1 MYLIVGKGMKKFLY
15 LCCKLSNYSQKNT
28 DNMNSKH
35 YLAACGLLLA
45 LLPACKEVPEPAA
58 CGPCPTEDQITW
70 QEMERTAFIH
80 FSMNTF
86 NDVEWGYGDVPP
98 ETFNPTNLDCNQ
110 WVSVCKQAGI
120 KGIIL
125 TAKHHD
131 GFCLWPTATTE
142 YSVKHSPWRDGK
154 GDLVR
159 ELSDACHKQG
169 LKFGIYLSPWDR
181 NAACYGT
188 PEYID
193 MFRAQ
198 LTELLTNYGDI
209 FEVWFD
215 GANGGTG
222 YYGGAREDRSVD
234 RKNYYDWPNTIAL
247 VRKLQPH
254 AMIFGDGGPDVRWC
268 GNEEGWV
275 GETNWSTLRRD
286 EVYPGWPLYE
296 QLRYGHEDGTHWV
309 PAEVNVS
316 TRPGW
321 FYHASE
327 DHKVKT
333 LPQLLDIYYHS
344 IGRNGLSLINF
355 PIDKRGLIHP
365 NDSAAMV
372 RLQQAIEADFAVNV
386 AENAKVEASNV
397 RGNSR
402 KFKAANV
409 TDNDKNSYWATD
421 DGVTQAVLTITLDK
435 PTEINRF
442 VVEEYIRLG
451 QRVMG
456 FVVEAMVDGQW
467 KILDTQ
473 STIGYRRIL
482 RLPTVTTDKVRFT
495 ITDAKECPLI
505 SRIAL
510 YHAPKVLTAPLVQR
524 NIEGLVTVTAADPEA
539 ELHYTVD
546 GSTPTAQS
554 PTYKQPVMVDQPTH
568 FQVIAYDPESQQRS
582 PVTTEQFDVVHTNW
596 KVVGVPDEKAQA
608 VFDGDPKTV
617 WYQKGKQMPQDL
629 VIDLASEQSISG
641 FRYLPD
647 QNRWAA
653 GIIFNYEFAVSKDG
667 KSWQK
672 VSEGEFSNIKNNPL
686 WQSRTF
692 EPVSGRYIKLR
703 ALSNTEGDTQAGYA
717 EVDIITTK
725 Q

>member
-1 MYLIVGKGMKKFLY
+1 MTY
-15 LCCKLSNYSQKNT
+15 
-28 DNMNSKH
+28 KH
-35 YLAACGLLLA
+35 YMSALGLMLA
-45 LLPACKEVPEPAA
+45 LLPACKEAEAPTA
-58 CGPCPTEDQITW
+58 CGPCPSEDQIAW

-98 ETFNPTNLDCNQ
+98 ETFNPSDLDCNQ
-110 WVSVCKQAGI
+110 WVSICKKAGI

-125 TAKHHD
+125 TCKHHD

-209 FEVWFD
+209 FEIWFD

-222 YYGGAREDRSVD
+222 YYGGARENRNVD
-234 RKNYYDWPNTIAL
+234 RKNYYDWPTTIAM

-268 GNEEGWV
+268 GDEEGWV

-321 FYHASE
+321 FYHESE

-333 LPQLLDIYYHS
+333 LPDLLDIYYQS
-344 IGRNGLSLINF
+344 VGRNGLSLINF

-365 NDSAAMV
+365 NDSAQMV
-372 RLQQAIEADFAVNV
+372 KLQAAIEADFAEDLTKKATVT
-386 AENAKVEASNV
+386 ASNV
-397 RGNSR
+397 REDAR
-402 KFKAANV
+402 KFRADNV
-409 TDNDKNSYWATD
+409 IDNNKDSYWATD
-421 DGVTQAVLTITLDK
+421 DSVTQASLTIKLDK
-435 PTEINRF
+435 PTAINRF
-442 VVEEYIRLG
+442 LVEEYIRLG
-451 QRVMG
+451 QRVKG
-456 FVVEAMVDGQW
+456 FTVEALMDGQW
-467 KILDTQ
+467 KLLDTQ
-473 STIGYRRIL
+473 TTIGYRRIL
-482 RLPTVTTDKVRFT
+482 RLPTVTTDQIRFT
-495 ITDAKECPLI
+495 VTDAKACPLI
-505 SRIAL
+505 SRVAL
-510 YHAPKVLTAPLVQR
+510 FHAPKVLTAPIVRRDKQGMVS
-524 NIEGLVTVTAADPEA
+524 ITAADPEA
-539 ELHYTVD
+539 IIHYTTD
-546 GSTPTAQS
+546 GSEPSAES
-554 PTYKQPVMVDQPTH
+554 PTYAQPFKIDQPTT
-568 FQVIAYDPESQQRS
+568 FKAIAFDPDSKQCS
-582 PVTTEQFDVVHTNW
+582 PVTTEPFDISRAPW
-596 KVVGVPDEKAQA
+596 KIMGTKDAKSENI
-608 VFDGDPKTV
+608 FDGNPATM
-617 WYQKGKQMPQDL
+617 WQQQGSRMPMDL
-629 VIDLASEQSISG
+629 VIDLADTQSLSG

-647 QNRWAA
+647 QSRYAK
-653 GIIFNYEFAVSKDG
+653 GIIFNYEFAVSADG
-667 KSWQK
+667 KNWK
-672 VSEGEFSNIKNNPL
+672 VVSEGEFSNIKNNPL

-692 EPVSGRYIKLR
+692 DSVPARYVRLR
-703 ALSNTEGDTQAGYA
+703 TLSNTEGNNGAGYA
-717 EVDIITTK
+717 EFDIITQK
-725 Q
+725 

>member
-1 MYLIVGKGMKKFLY
+1 MTNKLY
-15 LCCKLSNYSQKNT
+15 GTAL
-28 DNMNSKH
+28 
-35 YLAACGLLLA
+35 GLLA
-45 LLPACKEVPEPAA
+45 ILLPACQETPAPTA
-58 CGPCPTEDQITW
+58 FGPCPTEDQIAW

-98 ETFNPTNLDCNQ
+98 ETFNPSALDCNQ
-110 WVSVCKQAGI
+110 WVSICKQAGI

-125 TAKHHD
+125 TCKHHD

-209 FEVWFD
+209 FEIWFD

-222 YYGGAREDRSVD
+222 YYGGARENRSVD
-234 RKNYYDWPNTIAL
+234 RQNYYDWPTTIEL

-268 GNEEGWV
+268 GDEEGWV

-333 LPQLLDIYYHS
+333 LPQLLDIYYQS

-365 NDSAAMV
+365 NDSAQMV
-372 RLQQAIEADFAVNV
+372 KLQAAVEADFAHNV
-386 AENAKVEASNV
+386 AEKAKAEASNV
-397 RGNSR
+397 RGGSR
-402 KFKAANV
+402 TYRATNV
-409 TDNDKNSYWATD
+409 TDSNKETYWATD
-421 DGVTQAVLTITLDK
+421 DSVTQASLTITLDK
-435 PTEINRF
+435 PTAINRF
-442 VVEEYIRLG
+442 LVEEYIRLG
-451 QRVMG
+451 QRVKG
-456 FVVEAMVDGQW
+456 FTVEAFVDGQW
-467 KILDTQ
+467 KLLDTQ
-473 STIGYRRIL
+473 TTIGYRRIL

-495 ITDAKECPLI
+495 VTDAKACPLI

-510 YHAPKVLTAPLVQR
+510 YQAPKVLTAPIVRR
-524 NIEGLVTVTAADPEA
+524 NKQGVVTITAADTEA
-539 ELHYTVD
+539 TIHYTTD
-546 GSTPTAQS
+546 GSEPTADS
-554 PTYKQPVMVDQPTH
+554 PTYDQPFTIE
-568 FQVIAYDPESQQRS
+568 QPTLLKAIAFDPASKQSS
-582 PVTTEQFDVVHTNW
+582 PITEEPFDIARTSWNILHTS
-596 KVVGVPDEKAQA
+596 DAQA
-608 VFDGDPKTV
+608 AQILDGDPATM
-617 WYQKGKQMPQDL
+617 WQQEGTRMPTDL
-629 VIDLASEQSISG
+629 VIDLASEQSLKG

-647 QNRWAA
+647 QSRYAK
-653 GIIFNYEFAVSKDG
+653 GIIFNYEFAVSTDG
-667 KSWQK
+667 KNWQK

-686 WQSRTF
+686 WQTRSF
-692 EPVSGRYIKLR
+692 DPVSARFVRLR
-703 ALSNTEGDTQAGYA
+703 ALSNTEGNQGAGYA
-717 EVDIITTK
+717 EFDIVTTH
-725 Q
+725 